1 MRAPDWKTLFLYK
14 IKIKQNPDCRRN
26 EYNAIFEHLHQ
37 NVRVYPKFK
46 KICIYQLLG
55 KCYCIFGRRIL
66 AKGGVDDQVW
76 FVPDTLVRYVGH
88 CNISKTTTS
97 VYTDTKLLY
106 KYEHFFSLK
115 NDNLI
120 NLILCKHTLE
130 RLSSQ
135 SEKVWDQGDLKNP
148 NFPTGYWIGKSMEVQ
163 PRLIVKKKKFFHLLL
178 ELWKNQLGKTW
189 NFSPRPISKNRNLET
204 MDKLGKVAT

>member
-1 MRAPDWKTLFLYK
+1 MRAPDWKTLFLHK
-14 IKIKQNPDCRRN
+14 IKIKQNSDCRRN
-26 EYNAIFEHLHQ
+26 ENSAIFEHLHQ
-37 NVRVYPKFK
+37 NVTANPKIK
-46 KICIYQLLG
+46 KIWIDQWLG

-66 AKGGVDDQVW
+66 AKGGVADQVW
-76 FVPDTLVRYVGH
+76 FVPDTLVWYVGH

-97 VYTDTKLLY
+97 VCTDTKLLY

-120 NLILCKHTLE
+120 INWVLCKHTLE

-135 SEKVWDQGDLKNP
+135 SEKVWNQGDLKNP
-148 NFPTGYWIGKSMEVQ
+148 NFPTGYWIGKNMEVQ
-163 PRLIVKKKKFFHLLL
+163 PRLIFKKKHLLL

-189 NFSPRPISKNRNLET
+189 NFSPRPIYKNRNLET
-204 MDKLGKVAT
+204 MDKLGKVTP

>member
-1 MRAPDWKTLFLYK
+1 MRPPDWKTLFLHK

-26 EYNAIFEHLHQ
+26 EYSAIFENLYQ
-37 NVRVYPKFK
+37 NGRAYPKIK
-46 KICIYQLLG
+46 KICIYQWLG

-76 FVPDTLVRYVGH
+76 FVPDTLVWYVRH

-120 NLILCKHTLE
+120 INWVLCKHTLE
-130 RLSSQ
+130 RLFSQ
-135 SEKVWDQGDLKNP
+135 SGKVWNQGDLKNP
-148 NFPTGYWIGKSMEVQ
+148 NFPTGYWIWKNMEVQ
-163 PRLIVKKKKFFHLLL
+163 PRLILKKNNFPSITWIVEKSIRKNM
-178 ELWKNQLGKTW
+178 EL
-189 NFSPRPISKNRNLET
+189 
-204 MDKLGKVAT
+204 